1 MSGTQKHGRKEPACS
16 VEQGLVQSAVE
27 SIEQFG
33 NGNFVDTSAM
43 FEGLKIGNLTF
54 IAVEL
59 ELLKNL

>member
-1 MSGTQKHGRKEPACS
+1 
-16 VEQGLVQSAVE
+16 
-27 SIEQFG
+27 
-33 NGNFVDTSAM
+33 VDTSTM